1 MNRSALV
8 VIDVQRALFEPEPRP
23 HEADAV
29 LARIR
34 ALAEQAR
41 AAGVAVVWVQHEHA
55 HHALAHGS
63 DGWSLPAVVQAAPG
77 DHFVRKT
84 TADAFLRTGLADWLA
99 ARDIDHLV
107 VCGYASEYGVDTSTR
122 RAAGLGLAVTLVADG
137 HTTHDKAHASGALIR
152 VHHNATLADLSSFGP
167 VIRAVAAADIVFSA
181 TTDTDTD
188 TDTDTAAA
196 PGQVHSAE
204 QLATLYGQPSE
215 AALIK
220 ESAVLNATY
229 RALLEASPF
238 VVLATTGPGGLDAS
252 PRGDRAPVLVVQDER
267 TLLLPDRRGNHRLD
281 SLRNI
286 VADPRVALLC
296 LVPGTS
302 ETLRINGRAQV
313 SADPVLCQRLA
324 IDGKP
329 PATVV
334 VITIEVVYF
343 QCARALARSQ
353 LWNPA
358 SWPARNTLPSTG
370 QMLSSASQGR
380 FDGIAYD
387 AALPLRQRDSLY

>member
-1 MNRSALV
+1 MNRTALV

-34 ALAEQAR
+34 SLALQAR
-41 AAGVAVVWVQHEHA
+41 AAGVPVVWVQHEREN
-55 HHALAHGS
+55 HALAHGS
-63 DGWSLPAVVQAAPG
+63 DGWALPAAVQAGAT

-84 TADAFLRTGLADWLA
+84 TPDMFLRTGLADWLA
-99 ARDIDHLV
+99 ARGITHLV
-107 VCGYASEYGVDTSTR
+107 VCGYASEYCIDTSTR

-152 VHHNATLADLSSFGP
+152 AHHNATLPGLTSFGP
-167 VIRAVAAADIVFSA
+167 QILAVEAADIVFG
-181 TTDTDTD
+181 
-188 TDTDTAAA
+188 AAA
-196 PGQVHSAE
+196 PPATAAGQVHSAE
-204 QLATLYGQPSE
+204 QLAALYGQPSE

-220 ESAVLNATY
+220 ESAVLTAAY

-252 PRGDRAPVLVVQDER
+252 PRGDPAPVLVVQDER

-302 ETLRINGRAQV
+302 ETLRINGRARV

-324 IDGKP
+324 IAGKP

-334 VITIEVVYF
+334 VISIDVVYV

-353 LWNPA
+353 LWHPA
-358 SWPARNTLPSTG
+358 TWPARNTLPSAG
-370 QMLSSASQGR
+370 EMLSSASQGR
-380 FDGIAYD
+380 FDGAAYD
-387 AALPLRQRDSLY
+387 AALPLRQGDSLY

>member
-1 MNRSALV
+1 MNRTALV
-8 VIDVQRALFEPEPRP
+8 VMDVQRALFEPEPRP

-34 ALAEQAR
+34 SLARQAR
-41 AAGVAVVWVQHEHA
+41 AAGVPVVWLQHERA
-55 HHALAHGS
+55 HHALAHGG
-63 DGWSLPAVVQAAPG
+63 DGWALPAAVQAAPG

-84 TADAFLRTGLADWLA
+84 TPDAFSRTGLADWLA
-99 ARDIDHLV
+99 ARGIAHLV
-107 VCGYASEYGVDTSTR
+107 VCGYASEYCIDTSIR

-152 VHHNATLADLSSFGP
+152 AHHNATLPGLTSFGP
-167 VIRAVAAADIVFSA
+167 VIRAVQAADIVFSA
-181 TTDTDTD
+181 APPPAT
-188 TDTDTAAA
+188 A

-204 QLATLYGQPSE
+204 QLAALYGQPSE

-220 ESAVLNATY
+220 ESAVLTSAY

-252 PRGDRAPVLVVQDER
+252 PRGDPAPVLVVQDER

-302 ETLRINGRAQV
+302 ETLRINGRAWV

-324 IDGKP
+324 IAGKP

-334 VITIEVVYF
+334 VISIDVVYV

-353 LWNPA
+353 LWHA
-358 SWPARNTLPSTG
+358 ATWPARDTLPSAG
-370 QMLSSASQGR
+370 KMLSSASQGR
-380 FDGIAYD
+380 FDGAAYD
-387 AALPLRQRDSLY
+387 AALPLRQGDSLY